1 MTTEN
6 EVGNGRKVGKIQRKT
21 QAKEHRWPP
30 EARKVKETGCSLE
43 PPDGTKPANNFTEA
57 H

>member
-6 EVGNGRKVGKIQRKT
+6 EVGNGKKVGKIQRKT